1 MSLYSRIYLEIKWS
15 NEGTYQKNDYYISF
29 FFKHEKNH
37 SSYFLKQKQ
46 IMSGLFLHTY
56 LNRVVVQDVLKSK
69 INLLKKIIMPWKNM
83 GKGRCVLNN
92 LDPGNRK
99 GVDNFD
105 CGKNMEE
112 VCNDITICT
121 TSQNGISEYLV
132 LVTLQK

>member
-1 MSLYSRIYLEIKWS
+1 MSE
-15 NEGTYQKNDYYISF
+15 F
-29 FFKHEKNH
+29 
-37 SSYFLKQKQ
+37 
-46 IMSGLFLHTY
+46 FLHILY
-56 LNRVVVQDVLKSK
+56 LNRVVVQGVLKSK

-112 VCNDITICT
+112 VCNDIAICT